1 MRCCHLMA
9 RPRPTLASEDAMTKA
24 KSDTAFLGHPSG
36 LGWLS
41 GSEFWER
48 FSYYG
53 MAGLLVLYMTHQLL
67 NPGHIEHI
75 AGMDLFSRLIAS
87 LYGPGPGQALA
98 SPI

>member
-1 MRCCHLMA
+1 
-9 RPRPTLASEDAMTKA
+9 MTKA

-75 AGMDLFSRLIAS
+75 AGMDLFSRLITR
-87 LYGPGPGQALA
+87 GTMV
-98 SPI
+98 SPSRKYAIVESR